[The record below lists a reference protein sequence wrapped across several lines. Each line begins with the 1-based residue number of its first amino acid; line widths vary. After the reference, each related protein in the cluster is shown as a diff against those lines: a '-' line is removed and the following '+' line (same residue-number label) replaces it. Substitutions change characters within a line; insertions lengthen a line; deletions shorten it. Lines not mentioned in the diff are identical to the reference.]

1 MRGRA
6 KQSAFGPI
14 GLQAAYAL
22 VCLLFSWVA
31 TADEVGKVNPS
42 LAKFQQGFKPRLE
55 KMGQRVYMAFGYDYA
70 NFAFIEGDD
79 GVIVVDT
86 GWFSGQVQPAVDAF
100 RSISN
105 KPVVAVIYTHVH
117 SDHTGGSGVFARYAT
132 DGLAVYAHE
141 DWRERIH
148 YDSSSVQPMIARRA
162 FSQMGFV
169 LPEGPEGTVG
179 SGIGPVARAN
189 GESSFVAPTVDV
201 GEKFELV
208 ISGVRV
214 QMWHAPADIKSNLLV
229 WLPEERV
236 LFSGDSLGG
245 TLPYIATP
253 RFEPDRDPRDFISTI
268 ELMQGLPAEYI
279 VPGHGR
285 PIVGRQDVQDVLKA
299 NRDIIQFLA
308 DQVERHIILGYT
320 ADEIIDNLQ
329 LPAAL
334 ATHPDLQPHYHRMDW
349 IIRGLYTKHAGWAA
363 DNQELLRLSHSEEAK
378 RLIAMLGGP
387 DKLLQHAEDALRDGD
402 PRWSATLANIHAR
415 SGMTEESD
423 RAQEILISAYREIA
437 FSTDSASERNYLLT
451 AVKDM
456 ESPIPWP
463 RLFLNAER
471 RNMEPRSNADILSS
485 FGVRLAAE
493 DVLNEELT
501 VQVVVNRDS
510 NRYVMHVSNGVLRV
524 LLDSPQVS
532 QGQFSIDRDD
542 LVSVAIRETSWR
554 QLLDSGKID
563 ISICEREVKQLLSVI
578 E

>member
-1 MRGRA
+1 MRYRSTH
-6 KQSAFGPI
+6 SAFGSI
-14 GLQAAYAL
+14 GLQVAHAL
-22 VCLLFSWVA
+22 VFLLFSWGA
-31 TADEVGKVNPS
+31 TADEVVKVNSS
-42 LAKFQQGFKPRLE
+42 LARFQEGFTPRLE

-79 GVIVVDT
+79 GVVVVDT

-105 KPVVAVIYTHVH
+105 KPIVAIIYTHVH
-117 SDHTGGSGVFARYAT
+117 SDHTGGSGVFERYAS
-132 DGLAVYAHE
+132 DDLAVYAHE
-141 DWRERIH
+141 DWRERMH
-148 YDSSSVQPMIARRA
+148 YDSSSIQPMIARRA

-189 GESSFVAPTVDV
+189 GESSFVVPTVDV
-201 GEKFELV
+201 GEKHEVV

-214 QMWHAPADIKSNLLV
+214 HMWHAPADIKSNLVV

-253 RFEPDRDPRDFISTI
+253 RFEPDRDPRDFIRTI
-268 ELMQGLPAEYI
+268 ELMQALPAEYI

-285 PIVGRQDVQDVLKA
+285 PIVGRHDVQDVLKA

-308 DQVERHIILGYT
+308 DQVERYIILGYT
-320 ADEIIDNLQ
+320 ADEIIDTLQ
-329 LPAAL
+329 LPTAL

-363 DNQELLRLSHSEEAK
+363 DDQELLRLSHSEEAK

-415 SGMTEESD
+415 SGVTEESD

-463 RLFLNAER
+463 RMFLNAER
-471 RNMEPRSNADILSS
+471 RNMQPRSNADILSS

-493 DVLNEELT
+493 DLLNEELT
-501 VQVVVNRDS
+501 VQVVVNRDG

-532 QGQFSIDRDD
+532 QGQFSIDRGD

-563 ISICEREVKQLLSVI
+563 ISIGEREVKQLLSVI